1 MSQVQGARDEEQGSL
16 DEGVAAESREH
27 ESDATETSRNQARV
41 SIVFFGK
48 IIHSCCSFLIAI
60 ALLCAI
66 VPTTMLQHPSG
77 FYYLGSAGI
86 CALVWGVM
94 VLASGLE
101 SLAIPAAWIDAPK
114 DDTFATAEETLRE
127 TFPKTPAG
135 TRVCE
140 CIFILARGLANPV
153 VLAYGYLTLPAR
165 NPYEALNFFRYCLA
179 WFEMPIALVLIILT
193 IFKGMNW
200 ACCARGRALSTFARQ
215 LYRSGR
221 FSALSFL
228 HMASPPKML
237 KTVLAA
243 RRRIILL
250 VAKQKEP
257 ASISRTADQS
267 RSTLMLKKELNNWET
282 FNLLLRTVVVGLA
295 MPMVYVTAA
304 VGAVLVKIS
313 QVSFVATKQV
323 NEWTM
328 LEYIQFLSF
337 VNALTGLGEDTN
349 ILVQQKLVW
358 ERYSEDLDRDI
369 SEELLLGW
377 WRTRLCDDLQRE
389 FGWFRGA
396 IFAITLNQD
405 DVSRLRLRAGR
416 KETE

>member
-1 MSQVQGARDEEQGSL
+1 
-16 DEGVAAESREH
+16 
-27 ESDATETSRNQARV
+27 
-41 SIVFFGK
+41 
-48 IIHSCCSFLIAI
+48 
-60 ALLCAI
+60 
-66 VPTTMLQHPSG
+66 
-77 FYYLGSAGI
+77 
-86 CALVWGVM
+86 
-94 VLASGLE
+94 
-101 SLAIPAAWIDAPK
+101 
-114 DDTFATAEETLRE
+114 
-127 TFPKTPAG
+127 
-135 TRVCE
+135 
-140 CIFILARGLANPV
+140 
-153 VLAYGYLTLPAR
+153 
-165 NPYEALNFFRYCLA
+165 
-179 WFEMPIALVLIILT
+179 
-193 IFKGMNW
+193 
-200 ACCARGRALSTFARQ
+200 
-215 LYRSGR
+215 
-221 FSALSFL
+221 
-228 HMASPPKML
+228 ML